1 MKTGRIAVAVG
12 ILCAAL
18 FLGHSFLLAQEKA
31 VGKVVAMEGRASIT
45 RQGKN
50 IPAALLAEIYPADTV
65 VTARGS
71 KLKILF
77 IDDSILAL
85 GGRSKIIIEKFL
97 YQGKEKKGEASFNL
111 TLGKARA
118 LLGKAH
124 LKDSLYEIKTPTAI
138 AGVRGTHFIV
148 WVVSARLTQIL
159 VLSGE
164 VEVRDIAG
172 IGKQVLKENFA
183 SRVTSGE
190 APGSAYT
197 PEPEEVNRL
206 QDETTVSSEIP
217 EEELPVVPAA
227 VTTEGTVEEKITN
240 STGSATGDG
249 STQQEVVDQPVN
261 QALPCPPS
269 TPSLCN

>member
-31 VGKVVAMEGRASIT
+31 VGKVVAMKGRASIT

-97 YQGKEKKGEASFNL
+97 YQKKEERRNATFNL

-118 LLGKAH
+118 LLGKAL

-172 IGKQVLKENFA
+172 IGRQVLKENFA

-206 QDETTVSSEIP
+206 QGETTVSSEIP

>member
-97 YQGKEKKGEASFNL
+97 YQKKEERSNCKPTCYGQGHLSALIPNFRRKLLARLVSLSKRLIRFVERRIHQVVLGIWPKK
-111 TLGKARA
+111 
-118 LLGKAH
+118 
-124 LKDSLYEIKTPTAI
+124 
-138 AGVRGTHFIV
+138 VRG
-148 WVVSARLTQIL
+148 
-159 VLSGE
+159 
-164 VEVRDIAG
+164 
-172 IGKQVLKENFA
+172 K
-183 SRVTSGE
+183 
-190 APGSAYT
+190 
-197 PEPEEVNRL
+197 
-206 QDETTVSSEIP
+206 
-217 EEELPVVPAA
+217 
-227 VTTEGTVEEKITN
+227 
-240 STGSATGDG
+240 TGA
-249 STQQEVVDQPVN
+249 
-261 QALPCPPS
+261 QA
-269 TPSLCN
+269 